1 MLRSLPDLNIKQNRT
16 RVTISIVRRTLC
28 HDPRS
33 YQIQQLQRTQYVV
46 PTRLVARL
54 RLLAL
59 RGKERS
65 STNWEWLEVAVPV
78 QDTRPHL
85 SWDRTTFFF
94 IGATRPHLLTITTFF
109 KIIKLLQNNWS
120 ILVATERLPPQPF
133 RHAWLISWWIDS
145 LGWWLGPADTWL
157 QRSEVADRI

>member
-94 IGATRPHLLTITTFF
+94 IGATRPHLLTITTFNFWQLPPPPGDEGPKIRTGQRFF
-109 KIIKLLQNNWS
+109 KIIYHLSSHRETSTTAL
-120 ILVATERLPPQPF
+120 
-133 RHAWLISWWIDS
+133 
-145 LGWWLGPADTWL
+145 
-157 QRSEVADRI
+157 